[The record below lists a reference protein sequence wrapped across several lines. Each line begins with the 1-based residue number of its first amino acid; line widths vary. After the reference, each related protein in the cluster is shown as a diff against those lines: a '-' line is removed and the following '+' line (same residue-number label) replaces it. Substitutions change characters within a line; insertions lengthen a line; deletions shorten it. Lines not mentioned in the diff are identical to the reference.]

1 MRRDILS
8 HHWNIHAYTCVAT
21 IAVQCTVRTLGSST
35 VTRVMVAVE
44 MRGMCM
50 CTHITT
56 AVFLRHSTGLAR
68 AHQGELTVTPL
79 LMLMS
84 MLARVFVRVFVRLR
98 VRMLVLVVLGL
109 LLVLLYVL

>member
-56 AVFLRHSTGLAR
+56 AVLFRHSTGLAR